1 MNQQEVDAK
10 TMIEYLLGDL
20 SEDERI
26 QLQER
31 FLTDNECFEQLQA
44 VEEDL
49 IDDYV
54 HHKLSKADRRRF
66 ERYYLVT
73 PARQEKVDF
82 AVDLKKTLTVPWWQA
97 WRPFLRDKW
106 RAPLKF
112 FPIPSPAVRWAFA
125 VGVVFLFL
133 GASWLVIETTRLR
146 GELEQ
151 FKTEQLALV
160 QREQELQ
167 AQVNRTR
174 DRSEQLAEQLER
186 EKEQRAQLE
195 QQLKNPSLAQP
206 TVVSFVLTASLLR
219 SAEKTKQLVIPRGA
233 SFVQLQLDLESKVDY
248 KSYRAVLET
257 DDGKELWSQDLPAAR
272 TTQTGRAV
280 VLRLPAL
287 VLEAGDYL
295 LKLNGANAAG
305 VFEEIDEYFFR
316 ILKR

>member
-1 MNQQEVDAK
+1 MNQQKVDDK
-10 TMIEYLLGDL
+10 IMIEYLLGNL

-31 FLTDNECFEQLQA
+31 FLTDNDCFEQLQA
-44 VEEDL
+44 TEEDL

-54 HHKLSKADRRRF
+54 RHKLSKADRQRF

-73 PARQEKVDF
+73 PARREKVDF
-82 AVDLKKTLTVPWWQA
+82 AVDLKKTLAVPWWQA
-97 WRPFLRDKW
+97 WLLFLRDKW
-106 RAPLKF
+106 RASLEF
-112 FPIPSPAVRWAFA
+112 FATPSPAVRWAFA
-125 VGVVFLFL
+125 VGAIFLFW

-146 GELEQ
+146 GELKQ

-160 QREQELQ
+160 QREQKLQ
-167 AQVNRTR
+167 AQVNQARG
-174 DRSEQLAEQLER
+174 RSKQLAEQLER
-186 EKEQRAQLE
+186 EKEQRTQLE
-195 QQLKNPSLAQP
+195 QQLKNPPLAQP

-233 SFVQLQLDLESKVDY
+233 SFVQLQLDLESRIDY

-257 DDGKELWSQDLPAAR
+257 DEGEEIWSQDLTAAR
-272 TTQTGRAV
+272 ATQTGKAV

-287 VLEAGDYL
+287 VLDEGDYL
-295 LKLNGANAAG
+295 LKLSGANAAG

-316 ILKR
+316 VLKR

>member
-1 MNQQEVDAK
+1 MNQQKVDDK
-10 TMIEYLLGDL
+10 IMIEYLLGNL

-31 FLTDNECFEQLQA
+31 FLTDNDCFEQLQA

-54 HHKLSKADRRRF
+54 RHKLSKADRRRF

-73 PARQEKVDF
+73 PARREKVDF
-82 AVDLKKTLTVPWWQA
+82 AVDLKKTLAVPWWQA
-97 WRPFLRDKW
+97 WRLFLRDKW
-106 RAPLKF
+106 RIFLEFIAA
-112 FPIPSPAVRWAFA
+112 PSPAVRWVFA
-125 VGVVFLFL
+125 VGAIFLFL
-133 GASWLVIETTRLR
+133 GTSWLVIETTKLR

-167 AQVNRTR
+167 AQVNQARG
-174 DRSEQLAEQLER
+174 RSEQLAEQLER

-195 QQLKNPSLAQP
+195 QQLTNPSIAQP
-206 TVVSFVLTASLLR
+206 TVVAFVLTASVLR
-219 SAEKTKQLVIPRGA
+219 SAEKTRPLVIPRGA
-233 SFVQLQLDLESKVDY
+233 SFVQLQLDLESRIDY
-248 KSYRAVLET
+248 KSYRVVLET
-257 DDGKELWSQDLPAAR
+257 AAGEEIWSQDLPAAR
-272 TTQTGRAV
+272 ATKAGRAV

-287 VLEAGDYL
+287 VLDEGDYL

-305 VFEEIDEYFFR
+305 VFEEVDEYFFR
-316 ILKR
+316 VLKR